1 MRAAIYLRVSTV
13 RQAEKDLSIPDQRR
27 VCQEYCEKNGWTVVT
42 EYLEP
47 GKSARDDQ
55 RPEFQRMISDA
66 AASDRHF
73 DMIVVHSFSRFFRDE
88 VVSETYIR
96 QLNKQG
102 VEVWSATENWGEGST
117 GELARRVVGII
128 AEFDNRQRIDRVVQT
143 MAENARQGYWNGG
156 PAPYGYRLKTVE
168 MRGATAKKKLEPDP
182 QEAEIVRTI
191 YRLCLHGDGQGP
203 LGVKAVVSHLNA
215 QGLRY
220 RKGRPFRT
228 NEVHRV
234 LTHSTYMG
242 VHYYNRKDGKTGKL
256 RHPDE
261 WIAMEVPAIIDGET
275 WEAVQ
280 KHLKTRR
287 PTVTAPRLTNGA
299 MLLTQIAKC
308 PNCGGGMTLRTGKSG
323 RYRYYTCSTAATKG
337 KRACQGRSIPME
349 QLDDLVVA
357 ALEQRLLKPERLR
370 EVLSGLA
377 QRIKERQAN
386 SLESESELAK
396 EMRAVEKKIGRLM
409 EAIEDGLVDDDDL
422 FRQRLSAQKQR
433 RDELIRLKAQSQRRR
448 ELPHKLLSDENLEA
462 FAHALR
468 ARLETP
474 HDKLRQAYVRMLVD
488 SVTVGEETLEIKGS
502 ETALLSAVGQADSF
516 FSGEVPSSVPE
527 WRRGRDSNP
536 RYGVT
541 VHALSRRA
549 PSTARPPLRA

>member
-1 MRAAIYLRVSTV
+1 MRAAIYLRVSTA

-27 VCQEYCEKNGWTVVT
+27 VCEDYCQDKGWTVVA

-55 RPEFQRMISDA
+55 RPEFQRMVSDA
-66 AASDRHF
+66 TASDRQF
-73 DMIVVHSFSRFFRDE
+73 DRIVVHSFSRFFRDE

-96 QLNKQG
+96 QLNKHG

-156 PAPYGYRLKTVE
+156 PPPYGYRLKTVE
-168 MRGATAKKKLEPDP
+168 MRGSTAKKKLEPDP

-191 YRLCLHGDGQGP
+191 YRLCLYGEGQGP

-215 QGLRY
+215 KGLRY
-220 RKGRPFRT
+220 RTGRPFRT

-234 LTHSTYMG
+234 LTYSTYMG
-242 VHYYNRKDGKTGKL
+242 VHHYNRKDRKTGKL

-261 WIAMEVPAIIDGET
+261 WIAMEVPAIVDGET

-287 PTVTAPRLTNGA
+287 PTVTAPRLSNGA

-308 PNCGGGMTLRTGKSG
+308 PHCGGGMTLRTGKSG

-337 KRACQGRSIPME
+337 KRACQGRSIPMDR
-349 QLDDLVVA
+349 LDDLVIA
-357 ALEQRLLKPERLR
+357 ALEKRLLKPERLR
-370 EVLSGLA
+370 EVLTGLA
-377 QRIKERQAN
+377 QRIKERQAS
-386 SLESESELAK
+386 SLESESELTK
-396 EMRAVEKKIGRLM
+396 ELRAVEKKIERLL
-409 EAIEDGLVDDDDL
+409 EAIEEGLVDDDDL
-422 FRQRLSAQKQR
+422 FRQRLSTQKQR
-433 RDELIRLKAQSQRRR
+433 RDELIRLKAQSRRRR
-448 ELPHKLLSDENLEA
+448 ELPDDLLSDRNLEA
-462 FAHALR
+462 FAGALK

-474 HDKLRQAYVRMLVD
+474 NDKLRQAYVRMLID
-488 SVTVGEETLEIKGS
+488 SVTVGEETVEIRGS
-502 ETALLSAVGQADSF
+502 HQALLSAAAQADSF
-516 FSGEVPSSVPE
+516 LRGEVPSFVPE
-527 WRRGRDSNP
+527 WRRGWDSNP
-536 RYGVT
+536 R
-541 VHALSRRA
+541 
-549 PSTARPPLRA
+549 